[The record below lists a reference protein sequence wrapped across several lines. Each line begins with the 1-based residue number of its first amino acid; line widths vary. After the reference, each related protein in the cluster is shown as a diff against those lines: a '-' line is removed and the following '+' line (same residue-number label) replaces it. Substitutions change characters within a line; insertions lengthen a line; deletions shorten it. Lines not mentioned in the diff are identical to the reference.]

1 VFIASSGDIMSVDR
15 LPAHHLEEWDE
26 YCDAMVQDAMCL
38 FPEDENVATR
48 GDQIVQHGGEHKTGW
63 MNLPRELRDAIYEYA
78 VVSDSVR
85 VIHHTRTKAITADRS
100 SMRIWERRPRLCKA
114 IPLFH
119 EEILEA
125 YYRLNA
131 FKMGCKLVHKHLFLL
146 KWAKQAGKPF
156 TEHLGHLQLG
166 LGRIANLQYSH
177 PWPPANLKVD
187 AFLVGRSLKVKLTSG
202 SNRAYCS
209 CDVLGQ
215 SEKRLLEDD
224 ICNDPDWQ
232 QRLQDTASYGPVLRF
247 ALKVLEIARLELEN
261 ERLRRRYERPQ
272 PLSRR
277 RTRCTDCGEW
287 VWPSL
292 R

>member
-1 VFIASSGDIMSVDR
+1 MSVDR

-232 QRLQDTASYGPVLRF
+232 QRLQDTASSEICAQSPRDRKTGTRERTAAQALRETATPVKETD
-247 ALKVLEIARLELEN
+247 ALY
-261 ERLRRRYERPQ
+261 RLRRVGVAVVEII
-272 PLSRR
+272 
-277 RTRCTDCGEW
+277 
-287 VWPSL
+287 VSL
-292 R
+292 QEPRAILV